1 MTRSLVEKF
10 RRHLSVLEQ
19 TVNRECDLD
28 HSNPKL
34 YRKVYRYFKDQ
45 GVEFYGNPDDDY
57 EVIVEE
63 LEAELNKS

>member
-1 MTRSLVEKF
+1 MTRSLTEKF

-19 TVNRECDLD
+19 TVRRECELD
-28 HSNPKL
+28 HANPKL

-57 EVIVEE
+57 ELVVEE
-63 LEAELNKS
+63 LGAQLKK

>member
-45 GVEFYGNPDDDY
+45 GVEFYGNPDVDY

>member
-1 MTRSLVEKF
+1 MTRSLTEKF

-28 HSNPKL
+28 YANPKL
-34 YRKVYRYFKDQ
+34 YRKVYRYLKEN

-57 EVIVEE
+57 
-63 LEAELNKS
+63 

>member
-1 MTRSLVEKF
+1 MTRSLTEKF

-19 TVNRECDLD
+19 TVNRECELD
-28 HSNPKL
+28 HANPKL
-34 YRKVYRYFKDQ
+34 YRKVCRYFKDQ

>member
-1 MTRSLVEKF
+1 MTRSLTEKF

-28 HSNPKL
+28 HANPKL
-34 YRKVYRYFKDQ
+34 YRKVYRYLKER

-57 EVIVEE
+57 ELVVEE
-63 LEAELNKS
+63 LGAELRK

>member
-63 LEAELNKS
+63 LEAELYKS